1 MTAQPTTAQAA
12 AIVLVA
18 DDFAISDGVS
28 SGIEQLTGRRRIS
41 GTSALVTLPRWR
53 TDGARL
59 AALRG
64 DIAIGLHIDLT
75 LGRPLGAMP
84 SLAPAGSFPA
94 IGTVVAR
101 ALARRID
108 GREISAEIARQIDA
122 FAQASGYLPDFVDGH
137 QHVHA
142 LPVVRRA
149 LLDALQSHFQAP
161 EHMPLVR
168 APTDRLR
175 SHLSRGMAANKAI
188 TLSALSAGF
197 AAMMHNAGF
206 PTNDSFAGVTNF
218 AASEADVIADLEAA
232 ARAPGRL
239 HLVMC
244 HPGIPTDELASIDPI
259 LDRRATELC
268 VLGRDNA
275 LTARMWHPD
284 RAASGERIDWGS
296 VRESRS

>member
-1 MTAQPTTAQAA
+1 MTARPTSSQETV
-12 AIVLVA
+12 IVLVA

-28 SGIEQLTGRRRIS
+28 SGIEQLARQRRIS
-41 GTSALVTLPRWR
+41 GTSAIVTLPRWR
-53 TDGARL
+53 MDGARL
-59 AALRG
+59 AALRS
-64 DIAIGLHIDLT
+64 DIAIGLHINLT
-75 LGRPLGAMP
+75 LGEPLGAMV
-84 SLAPAGSFPA
+84 SLAPAGDLPP
-94 IGTVVAR
+94 IGTLVAR

-122 FAQASGYLPDFVDGH
+122 FAQACGHLPDFVDGH

-149 LLDALQSHFQAP
+149 LLDALQSHFQAA
-161 EHMPLVR
+161 EHKPLVR
-168 APTDRLR
+168 VPSDRLR
-175 SHLSRGMAANKAI
+175 SHLGRGMAASKAI

-197 AAMMHNAGF
+197 ADMMRKAGF
-206 PTNDSFAGVTNF
+206 PTNDGFAGVTSF
-218 AASEADVIADLEAA
+218 AAGEADVIADLEVA

-259 LDRRATELC
+259 LDRRAAELA

-296 VRESRS
+296 VRGGRS